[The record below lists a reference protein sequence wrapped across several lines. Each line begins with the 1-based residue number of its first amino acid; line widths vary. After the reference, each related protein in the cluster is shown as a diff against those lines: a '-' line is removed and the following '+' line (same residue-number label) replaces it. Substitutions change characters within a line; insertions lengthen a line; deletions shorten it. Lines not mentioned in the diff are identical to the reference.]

1 MYIQA
6 TRAVWRWV
14 TPATVAVTA
23 GLIGPAA
30 AVPAAAAPQD
40 SVVHCPSEDLQT
52 AINSAPAGGTL
63 RVDGTCVGNFTI
75 AKNLTVIGG
84 KSAALDGG
92 GSFNPAVTITGSGSQ
107 VHLKSLTITHHTANT
122 GGGILNA
129 GGVVTLDRS
138 TVSANASNTGGGIY
152 NTSGGNLTLNG
163 STVRDNTAVLGG
175 GGIYNG
181 SGSTVALNRSNVSHN
196 GAPAG
201 GGGILNLGTLTLQDS
216 TVSDNTATNG
226 GGINNVGTANLFRS
240 TVKDNYAVQTG
251 GGIFNNGG
259 GSVTLDHSTVL
270 RNRAIHGTGG
280 GIDNAPGGT
289 VTLLHS
295 TFHQN
300 HPNHCVP
307 LSSIPGCNG

>member
-1 MYIQA
+1 MRHRTVQPAAARTERKRWMYIQA

-75 AKNLTVIGG
+75 AKSLTVIGG

-122 GGGILNA
+122 GGGI
-129 GGVVTLDRS
+129 
-138 TVSANASNTGGGIY
+138 Y
-152 NTSGGNLTLNG
+152 NTSGG
-163 STVRDNTAVLGG
+163 
-175 GGIYNG
+175 I
-181 SGSTVALNRSNVSHN
+181 
-196 GAPAG
+196 
-201 GGGILNLGTLTLQDS
+201 
-216 TVSDNTATNG
+216 
-226 GGINNVGTANLFRS
+226 
-240 TVKDNYAVQTG
+240 
-251 GGIFNNGG
+251 
-259 GSVTLDHSTVL
+259 
-270 RNRAIHGTGG
+270 
-280 GIDNAPGGT
+280 
-289 VTLLHS
+289 
-295 TFHQN
+295 
-300 HPNHCVP
+300 
-307 LSSIPGCNG
+307 